1 MNYGYVEEI
10 ENKDIVS
17 SVNYLEREAESAGNK
32 IAEAFQAAID
42 CVEDL
47 TEALESVADPIEMI
61 SNNLDLVAQIDFGEM
76 ANDLSE
82 ISDTLTDVLGKLCE
96 TDWVGIAGLVM
107 QAFSQGFDVFTWLD
121 SKKLSGLLGD
131 VSTIPIKTEVLP
143 SNVMGAANFA
153 EGLEESTKGTG
164 LLSAGFDRV
173 RKALDGVNLSQIAAT
188 ASQWIQNAAMTAWEG
203 ICKVAT
209 FVTSGLGTAMNF
221 LTSPI
226 TLVVLGIAALIA
238 IVVLLVKNWDTVK
251 AALIT
256 GWEAVK
262 QAFSVAGEW
271 FNTNVIQP
279 LVGFFTGLWNQICVI
294 VTNVTTFISTKFQ
307 ELTLWIQTA
316 IANVQAVFMGIDA
329 YLQGV
334 FATDWTNQFGAFGE
348 VLNAFFANVEN
359 IWNAVKT
366 IFNGIVDFVKGV
378 FAGDWQKGRQREAVC
393 FRKCCKG
400 AMLPKADD
408 PRRRVVGL
416 IMIEG
421 GCLCGHERG
430 GLFF

>member
-1 MNYGYVEEI
+1 
-10 ENKDIVS
+10 
-17 SVNYLEREAESAGNK
+17 
-32 IAEAFQAAID
+32 
-42 CVEDL
+42 
-47 TEALESVADPIEMI
+47 
-61 SNNLDLVAQIDFGEM
+61 M

-82 ISDTLTDVLGKLCE
+82 ISDTLTDVMEKLCE
-96 TDWVGIAGLVM
+96 TDWIGIAGLIM
-107 QAFSQGFDVFTWLD
+107 QAFSQGFDIFSWLYNPADIKNNGGTLSSKVFD
-121 SKKLSGLLGD
+121 SASYADELTEAAAGSGMLSVGFNKLR
-131 VSTIPIKTEVLP
+131 E
-143 SNVMGAANFA
+143 
-153 EGLEESTKGTG
+153 
-164 LLSAGFDRV
+164 
-173 RKALDGVNLSQIAAT
+173 ALDGVNLSQIAAT
-188 ASQWIQNAAMTAWEG
+188 ASQWIQNAAVTAWNG
-203 ICKVAT
+203 ICGVASA
-209 FVTSGLGTAMNF
+209 VTTAFGAAMNF

-279 LVGFFTGLWNQICVI
+279 LVGFFTGLWDRICLI

-307 ELTLWIQTA
+307 EFTLWIQTV

-329 YLQGV
+329 FLLGV

-366 IFNGIVDFVKGV
+366 IFNGIVEFVKGV
-378 FAGDWQKGRQREAVC
+378 FAGDWQKGCQREAVC

-400 AMLPKADD
+400 AMLPKVDD
-408 PRRRVVGL
+408 PRRRGVYL
-416 IMIEG
+416 KKTKG
-421 GCLCGHERG
+421 GCLCGHEKG
-430 GLFF
+430 GIFF